1 MMSCLNKNMQ
11 PTAFQLVE
19 LLSCMKPIHGYENY
33 VEHSEEVHPLLGDE
47 DPRMLCQKLEQS

>member
-1 MMSCLNKNMQ
+1 MQ